1 EPGRLLRDGIRSAP
15 WSSVV
20 GAIGAGALLALTRR
34 WRKPGAAATLTGAP
48 RRSEPTDA
56 NPRGGLAAL
65 AIAPGLELA
74 RRRGREPVARGR
86 RPGPGGKRGLGGARG
101 GGRGAAAPSAP
112 RRYRQVLPGR
122 AAEVLAEHHDLADV
136 VGVVVERGQQRFQH
150 ALLLAAYRHA

>member
-1 EPGRLLRDGIRSAP
+1 MASDQRDASQELEAEELAVEVAKLKVRLAAEKAEPGRLLRDGIRSAP

-65 AIAPGLELA
+65 AIALGLEMA
-74 RRRGREPVARGR
+74 R
-86 RPGPGGKRGLGGARG
+86 
-101 GGRGAAAPSAP
+101 S
-112 RRYRQVLPGR
+112 
-122 AAEVLAEHHDLADV
+122 
-136 VGVVVERGQQRFQH
+136 RFPELFSRVPE
-150 ALLLAAYRHA
+150 ASTD